1 MRKTTDCHW
10 LDMAEYVSLA
20 SSVAG
25 SVAAV
30 AFQQMVYVA
39 APLTVALSLSLANR
53 QRFQQHIQQQTT
65 SAIASGKQQI
75 QQQTASAIADGKQQI
90 QQQTTSAISDM
101 HRVAEIL
108 GSELL
113 AELTVLSVHIDQLS
127 QQMRDLPPPFDFSS
141 LEKRVIELEQTNC
154 TFETCLKG
162 LFLSVNQLQSSTTPI
177 ESAIAQL
184 RNKLE
189 IIAQQFDA

>member
-20 SSVAG
+20 GSVAG
-25 SVAAV
+25 SVAAI
-30 AFQQMVYVA
+30 AFQHMVYVA

-53 QRFQQHIQQQTT
+53 QRFQQQIQQIT
-65 SAIASGKQQI
+65 SAITESKQQI
-75 QQQTASAIADGKQQI
+75 QQQTTAITDGKQQI
-90 QQQTTSAISDM
+90 QQQTTSAIADM
-101 HRVAEIL
+101 HQVAEIL

-113 AELTVLSVHIDQLS
+113 AELTLLSVHIDQLS

-141 LEKRVIELEQTNC
+141 LEKRVVDLEQTNC

-162 LFLSVNQLQSSTTPI
+162 LFLSVNQLQSSTIPI

-184 RNKLE
+184 KKKLE

>member
-30 AFQQMVYVA
+30 ALQQMVYVA

-53 QRFQQHIQQQTT
+53 QRFQ
-65 SAIASGKQQI
+65 QQI

-113 AELTVLSVHIDQLS
+113 AELTLLSVHIDQLS

-141 LEKRVIELEQTNC
+141 LEKRVIELEQINC

-189 IIAQQFDA
+189 TIAQQFDA

>member
-30 AFQQMVYVA
+30 AFQHMVYVA

-53 QRFQQHIQQQTT
+53 QRFQ
-65 SAIASGKQQI
+65 
-75 QQQTASAIADGKQQI
+75 QQI

-127 QQMRDLPPPFDFSS
+127 QQMGDLPPPFDFSS
-141 LEKRVIELEQTNC
+141 IEKRVIELEQINC